1 MRVLVTGANG
11 FAGGHLCA
19 ALLAR
24 GHTVLRAGKAHDNS
38 DPDLLALDLLD
49 RENVSSII
57 ERTQPDAIAHLAAQA
72 FVPASLADPLDTYD
86 VNAGG
91 TARLLEAVRAIDRS
105 RDEKIR
111 VLAVGSADVY
121 GPQPTGAYPL
131 TESCAPSAAN
141 PYAASKIAAEAFAV
155 AASRSFGTDVVV
167 TRAFNHIGPGQ
178 DERFAVSSF
187 ARKIARIAA
196 GADPV
201 MYVGNLDA
209 ERDFSDVR
217 DVVAAYTLL
226 LEKRGDSGEIYNI
239 AGGRAVSMR
248 EMLRRLVTISRTAVE
263 IRNDPQLMR
272 PSDIPLLLG
281 SAEKLHAATGWTAA
295 YSLDASLRDI
305 YADARERV
313 AAASGA
319 NVAGR

>member
-11 FAGGHLCA
+11 FAGAHLCA
-19 ALLAR
+19 VLLER
-24 GHTVLRAGKAHDNS
+24 GHTVFRAGKHSNGDRE
-38 DPDLLALDLLD
+38 LLTLDLVD
-49 RENVSSII
+49 RQNISNII

-72 FVPASLADPLDTYD
+72 FVPASLTDPLDTYNI
-86 VNAGG
+86 NAGG
-91 TARLLEAVRAIDRS
+91 TARLLEAVRVA
-105 RDEKIR
+105 DESHDAKIR

-121 GPQPTGAYPL
+121 GSQPAGAYPL
-131 TESCAPSAAN
+131 TESCAPSATN

-155 AASRSFGTDVVV
+155 AAARSFGTDVVV

-178 DERFAVSSF
+178 DERFALPSF
-187 ARKIARIAA
+187 ALKIARIAA

-201 MYVGNLDA
+201 MYVGNLEA

-217 DVVAAYTLL
+217 DVVTAYAML
-226 LEKRGDSGEIYNI
+226 LEKRGDAGEIYNVA
-239 AGGRAVSMR
+239 AGHAVSMR
-248 EMLRRLVTISRTAVE
+248 EVLRRLVMLGRTAVE
-263 IRNDPQLMR
+263 IRNDPQSMR

-281 SAEKLHAATGWTAA
+281 SAAKLHAATGWMPA

-305 YADARERV
+305 YTDARERV
-313 AAASGA
+313 AASSGA